1 MRFFC
6 KGFFFLI
13 VILFIGSNGI
23 LLAQKSNSTISI
35 KTDTLTTKENEA
47 VITTSASSKTN
58 PINNPDK
65 IIKVD
70 NTPKVAPPQEKNT
83 GFIEV
88 QGRNIDY
95 YNLRQ
100 KDELVALFTPY
111 GLKEGANGHF
121 YISRCY
127 EVTKGWN
134 GSKLYNQTLEVII
147 DLETFYSSD

>member
-1 MRFFC
+1 LGTEY
-6 KGFFFLI
+6 K
-13 VILFIGSNGI
+13 N
-23 LLAQKSNSTISI
+23 A
-35 KTDTLTTKENEA
+35 A
-47 VITTSASSKTN
+47 VITTQTSTN
-58 PINNPDK
+58 TSPINNPN
-65 IIKVD
+65 IIITVD
-70 NTPKVAPPQEKNT
+70 NSPKTASPQEKNT

-88 QGRNIDY
+88 QGRNISY

-121 YISRCY
+121 YISRFN

-134 GSKLYNQTLEVII
+134 GTKLFDSTYKVII

>member
-1 MRFFC
+1 MYMSTST
-6 KGFFFLI
+6 KGFFCLI
-13 VILFIGSNGI
+13 IVFY
-23 LLAQKSNSTISI
+23 LASYNKIWAQNTKNTSDST
-35 KTDTLTTKENEA
+35 KVKENAA
-47 VITTSASSKTN
+47 VITTQTSTN
-58 PINNPDK
+58 TSPINNPN
-65 IIKVD
+65 IIITVD
-70 NTPKVAPPQEKNT
+70 NSPKTASPQEKNT

-88 QGRNIDY
+88 QGRNISY

-121 YISRCY
+121 YISRFN

-134 GSKLYNQTLEVII
+134 GTKLFDSTYKVII

>member
-1 MRFFC
+1 MYMPNATKGLFC
-6 KGFFFLI
+6 LTI
-13 VILFIGSNGI
+13 VL
-23 LLAQKSNSTISI
+23 LLASINTICAQNAIALSDSS
-35 KTDTLTTKENEA
+35 KVKENA
-47 VITTSASSKTN
+47 AIITIQSSTN
-58 PINNPDK
+58 NSPIDNPNK
-65 IIKVD
+65 IITID
-70 NTPKVAPPQEKNT
+70 NSPKTVPPQEKNT

-88 QGRNIDY
+88 QGRNIAY

-121 YISRCY
+121 YISRFN

-134 GSKLYNQTLEVII
+134 GTKLFNSTYEVII

>member
-1 MRFFC
+1 MTL
-6 KGFFFLI
+6 FL
-13 VILFIGSNGI
+13 LAFNSFIG
-23 LLAQKSNSTISI
+23 AQT
-35 KTDTLTTKENEA
+35 
-47 VITTSASSKTN
+47 SKTVVDTSKVKPDAAIISTQSTSN
-58 PINNPDK
+58 TQPINNPNK
-65 IIKVD
+65 IITVD
-70 NTPKVAPPQEKNT
+70 NSPKTAPPQEKNT

-88 QGRNIDY
+88 QGRNIAY

-121 YISRCY
+121 YISRFN

-134 GSKLYNQTLEVII
+134 GTKLYNQTLDVII